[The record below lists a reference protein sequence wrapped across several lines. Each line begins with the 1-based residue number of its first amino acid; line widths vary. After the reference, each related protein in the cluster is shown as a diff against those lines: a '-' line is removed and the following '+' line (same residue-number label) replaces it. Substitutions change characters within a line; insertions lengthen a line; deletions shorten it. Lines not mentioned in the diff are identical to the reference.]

1 MKKNTKMTYMAL
13 LIGQALILYIVE
25 GMIPVPFITP
35 GAKLGL
41 ANLITI
47 IAIYTL
53 DSNKEAFTV
62 VSIRILLSTMF
73 GGNLSTLMYSISGSV
88 FSFLIMI
95 LIKQLLKD
103 KVSVIGMS
111 ASGAVFHNIG
121 QLLVACMIV
130 KNIGVMLYLP
140 VLTIAG
146 IGTGIFV
153 GITSNYLLKHMQKLP
168 YFRKIEF

>member
-1 MKKNTKMTYMAL
+1 MNKNTKLTYMAL
-13 LIGQALILYIVE
+13 LIGQALIIYIVE

-41 ANLITI
+41 SNLITI

-53 DSNKEAFTV
+53 ESKKESFTV
-62 VSIRILLSTMF
+62 LAIRILLSTMF
-73 GGNLSTLMYSISGSV
+73 GGNLSTLMYSIAGAT

-95 LIKQLLKD
+95 LVKEVLKE
-103 KVSVIGMS
+103 KVSIIGIS
-111 ASGAVFHNIG
+111 VSGAVFHNIG
-121 QLLVACMIV
+121 QLVVACIIV
-130 KNIGVMLYLP
+130 RNIGVMLYLP
-140 VLTIAG
+140 ILTMAG

-153 GITSNYLLKHMQKLP
+153 GITSNYLLRHMKRLP